1 MRRKK
6 KERCREYG
14 RKVLKSQG
22 GEKEAFAVQ
31 QPFSFGQ
38 RHITYLYFFRFAGYK
53 PGICRQ
59 SDNVI
64 LTLKLLIGAVP
75 AILILLGLFI
85 LLFYPITEESRKET
99 KLALEELR

>member
-1 MRRKK
+1 MGRRK
-6 KERCREYG
+6 
-14 RKVLKSQG
+14 LS
-22 GEKEAFAVQ
+22 GEQ
-31 QPFSFGQ
+31 QPFSFG
-38 RHITYLYFFRFAGYK
+38 HTHTTCFHLFRFTGYK

-59 SDNVI
+59 SDDVI